1 MRIQELNLLAY
12 GKFTDHK
19 LSFPSGKHD
28 FHVIVGPNE
37 AGKSTVRRAITEL
50 LFGMERQSP
59 LGFKHP
65 QSDLRISAVL
75 DTASGKLTFVRSKQQ
90 KSLRSSTDE
99 PLPDSYLAPALGSLT
114 QDAFEQL
121 HCLDHERLVK
131 GGQGIV
137 DPRNTVS
144 QILFQAASGLDTFA
158 VVREALAARAGELF
172 ANRGRNNEYTKAA
185 DRHAAAQKTL
195 KEVQVRTREWVEA
208 RDELKNADEE
218 LDKERNS
225 RRDLQLQ
232 HSAWERARRLGP
244 LVERLARLQLELE
257 ELGDTIAFPPSA
269 KKTLDAGISDMNAA
283 AGIVQTRQND
293 VKARQQE
300 LDAIAVDEKV
310 LERAADIER
319 LSHLCGLYANHPR
332 DLLLRRNEVKQWLVD
347 VLARSAEF
355 GWGATEEDVR
365 RVVPQEKVLR
375 AIDALLKE
383 SGALLEGERAANDAF
398 KERQAEAKELQ
409 GKLDTSPDARVDPRL
424 SQALSEAL
432 PYKNTESKQKNLHAA
447 VTAAEAALKRALGAL
462 GRSEITEDSLR
473 SMNLPSLE
481 RVAVFRANRQEIAQ
495 QAELARSLMEQSK
508 ETAAKLELQVS
519 QFERSHKVV
528 TAGEVSGARRERDD
542 KWGAIKSGT
551 LALSDGA
558 PQLDVALRLADE
570 LVDARTLSETDGVTL
585 QGLRDQHENA
595 KEAQSRHSK
604 TLDDKELELEEFDA
618 RWSEAA
624 SQMGLEGMELD
635 DMPDWLAKRD
645 TVLVAAANHAG
656 KKQEWELE
664 QNSAAEARD
673 ALAAAMENAGLT
685 VNEASG
691 LSVLCSLAEEHNKG
705 VERAKA
711 QRQSLQQQLRD
722 AESSLRL
729 VQQTRKTKAAAL
741 EAWNKRWK
749 EALERAHF
757 GGVGEDVAE
766 VEAAVQAA
774 GIIRQ
779 RLEKIDSH
787 RAERIETM
795 ESDLEQLKTA
805 AQALLQSLTPE
816 LVECSHDELSRVL
829 SAKLEQAKRQSHRKT
844 QAQEFLDDAKR
855 QLAEARSTLE
865 QAKRSLEPLLKA
877 ARVEDPMLALPLVE
891 KAEKKVEL
899 QASIA
904 QTTNSLE
911 EGSDGLTLE
920 QVKAEVETHPA
931 AEAPGRLTAIKDSLD
946 DSDRRL
952 TQLVQSQLAAKQ
964 KFDAINGGDRGAVAE
979 AQKQEALTD
988 ISEAGEEYL
997 QLATASSL
1005 LKWAVDKY
1013 RDRKQGPL
1021 LLRAGAVFKELTRG
1035 SFEKLRIDYDQSS
1048 PALLAYRASG
1058 QPVKVSG
1065 LSDGTRDQLFLAL
1078 RIAALELQ
1086 TEQSAP
1092 IPFVADDLFINF
1104 DDNRSQAGLQALYEL
1119 STKTQVLFLSHHEHL
1134 LPVLEKLFG
1143 GVNVIALEGEEM
1155 LA

>member
-19 LSFPSGKHD
+19 LAFPTGKHD
-28 FHVIVGPNE
+28 FHVIIGPNE
-37 AGKSTVRRAITEL
+37 AGKSTVRRAISEL

-65 QSDLRISAVL
+65 QSDLRISAVVES
-75 DTASGKLTFVRSKQQ
+75 ASGKLTFVRSKQQ
-90 KSLRSSTDE
+90 KSLRSMSDE

-114 QDAFEQL
+114 QEAFEQL

-137 DPRNTVS
+137 DPGNSVS
-144 QILFQAASGLDTFA
+144 QILFQAASGLDTFTA
-158 VVREALAARAGELF
+158 VREALAARAGELF

-185 DRHAAAQKTL
+185 DRYAAARKTL

-208 RDELKNADEE
+208 RDEFKNVDEE
-218 LDKERNS
+218 LDEERNT
-225 RRDLQLQ
+225 RGELQLQ
-232 HSAWERARRLGP
+232 RSAWERARRLGP

-257 ELGDTIAFPPSA
+257 ELGDTTVFPPSA
-269 KKTLDAGISDMNAA
+269 KQTLDAGISDMNAA
-283 AGIVQTRQND
+283 AGIVQTREDD

-300 LDAIAVDEKV
+300 LDAIAVDERV
-310 LERAADIER
+310 LERGADIESLAR
-319 LSHLCGLYANHPR
+319 LCGLYVNHPR

-347 VLARSAEF
+347 VLARSAAF
-355 GWGATEEDVR
+355 GWGTTEEDVR
-365 RVVPQEKVLR
+365 KLVPQEKVLR
-375 AIDALLKE
+375 VIDALLME
-383 SGALLEGERAANDAF
+383 SGALLEGERAANDAVE
-398 KERQAEAKELQ
+398 ERQAEAHELQ
-409 GKLDTSPDARVDPRL
+409 GRLDAIPDGSVDPQL

-432 PYKNTESKQKNLHAA
+432 PYKNTESRQKNLQAA
-447 VTAAEAALKRALGAL
+447 VTTAEAALKRAMAAL
-462 GRSEITEDSLR
+462 GRPQITEDSLR

-481 RVAVFRANRQEIAQ
+481 RVATFRANRQETAQ
-495 QAELARSLMEQSK
+495 QAELARSLMEQNK
-508 ETAAKLELQVS
+508 ETAANLELQVS

-585 QGLRDQHENA
+585 QGLRDQHESA
-595 KEAQSRHSK
+595 KDAQQRHTKSLYD
-604 TLDDKELELEEFDA
+604 TEQELEEFDA
-618 RWSEAA
+618 RWSDAA
-624 SQMGLEGMELD
+624 SQMGLEGIELD
-635 DMPDWLAKRD
+635 DMPELLAKRD
-645 TVLVAAANHAG
+645 AVLVAAANYAD
-656 KKQEWELE
+656 KKQESEHE
-664 QNSAAEARD
+664 RDSVNRARND
-673 ALAAAMENAGLT
+673 LAATMTGAGLT
-685 VNEASG
+685 VNEATG
-691 LSVLCSLAEEHNKG
+691 LTVLCSLAEGHIKG
-705 VERAKA
+705 VDRERV
-711 QRQSLQQQLRD
+711 QRESLRQQLRD
-722 AESSLRL
+722 AESLLRL
-729 VQQTRKTKAAAL
+729 AQQTKKTKAATL
-741 EAWNKRWK
+741 RSWNTKWQETLQK
-749 EALERAHF
+749 AHL

-766 VEAAVQAA
+766 AEAAVQTA
-774 GIIRQ
+774 GFIRQ
-779 RLEKIDSH
+779 RLEKIDAH
-787 RAERIETM
+787 RVERIETM
-795 ESDLEQLKTA
+795 EADLEQLKTA
-805 AQALLQSLTPE
+805 ALALAQSLIPE
-816 LVECSHDELSRVL
+816 LVENSHDEISRVL
-829 SAKLEQAKRQSHRKT
+829 SSKLEHAKRQSHRKT

-891 KAEKKVEL
+891 KAQKKVEL
-899 QASIA
+899 EASIV
-904 QTTNSLE
+904 QTTNLLE

-931 AEAPGRLTAIKDSLD
+931 VEAPGRLTAIKDSLE
-946 DSDRRL
+946 DSDRKL
-952 TQLVQSQLAAKQ
+952 TQLVQTQLAAKQ
-964 KFDAINGGDRGAVAE
+964 KFDAIDGGDRGAVAE

-1048 PALLAYRASG
+1048 PALLAYRVSG

-1078 RIAALELQ
+1078 RVAALELQ